1 MSDKQA
7 GTATDTTYN
16 LISITYHALQSVDT
30 LHGYAR
36 DAEEAGDKEVASMIQ
51 TAIGQQRELAAQFKE
66 VLAQRLSQGGA
77 S

>member
-1 MSDKQA
+1 MSDKQS

-30 LHGYAR
+30 FHGYAR
-36 DAEEAGDKEVASMIQ
+36 DAEETGDKEVASLIEM
-51 TAIGQQRELAAQFKE
+51 AIGQQRELAAQARQL
-66 VLAQRLSQGGA
+66 LAQRLNQGG